1 MVLLHF
7 FLSIFLLL
15 LGEVYDTL
23 YCTLLYYDKILPTG
37 TYSHLRNTGFLQLPH
52 RTTLNQYTNFTDIG
66 TGYNVDVIK
75 RLHED
80 FNLDK
85 VDDKHRICSLLIDE
99 MKIKSGLLYSRH
111 TGNLTLFLNVI
122 LYFIYFIFL
131 TTVDFLH
138 VLNYF

>member
-1 MVLLHF
+1 M
-7 FLSIFLLL
+7 
-15 LGEVYDTL
+15 TL
-23 YCTLLYYDKILPTG
+23 FTAHYYIMTKSYLQELTATYVTLDFCSYLIGQT
-37 TYSHLRNTGFLQLPH
+37 S
-52 RTTLNQYTNFTDIG
+52 TDIG

-75 RLHED
+75 RFHED

-122 LYFIYFIFL
+122 LYFIFL